1 MLLLAANVT
10 SLPTQPTAV
19 NNAQDA
25 DLVSDGA
32 VLWYE
37 HEELEDMERKDVH
50 RKANTAQMVAL
61 MREMHS
67 IGFSEERSNEI
78 AVLAS
83 PSPEPEEPLPMA
95 VITEVKV
102 AQEQGVVTAVAEVQ
116 PPWLTDVHE
125 PRPIEITVLSSPEP
139 KRPCCD
145 RPWLTRIYDSVRA
158 MVIQELVGYAP
169 PPQTD
174 DKDDMASGKRPAYW
188 RDITFW

>member
-19 NNAQDA
+19 NNAQQDA
-25 DLVSDGA
+25 DLVSDGT

-50 RKANTAQMVAL
+50 RKANTTEIFAL

-67 IGFSEERSNEI
+67 IGFSEERSNELAI
-78 AVLAS
+78 LAS

-95 VITEVKV
+95 V
-102 AQEQGVVTAVAEVQ
+102 VTAVAEVQ
-116 PPWLTDVHE
+116 PWLTDVHE
-125 PRPIEITVLSSPEP
+125 PKPIESTDSSPEP
-139 KRPCCD
+139 ERPCCD
-145 RPWLTRIYDSVRA
+145 RPWLTRIYEEFYHSVRA
-158 MVIQELVGYAP
+158 MMIQELLGYAP

-174 DKDDMASGKRPAYW
+174 DKDDKDDMASGKGPADW